1 MAPTKQKAL
10 LPDSNFGNFVVDA
23 GHALIRVLAASLNP
37 LDWKFQRAGI
47 LVKSYPAIVDIVD
60 VVELGEGV
68 TMCHS
73 KLWLLKYLNFR
84 DIPKIPDNW
93 TYDKATT
100 LSIPFVT
107 AYLCL
112 FYKNPYGVQLPNPIV
127 DGGGKSTGQE
137 LVILGG
143 SSSVGQYALQLAKLA
158 GFSTI
163 IATASLD
170 HADFLK
176 SLGATHVIDRNT
188 SKVILQ
194 EEHVFD
200 AISSPETQQLWH
212 DLLSP
217 EGQIVIV
224 LRDSIQSKVE
234 GRKVN
239 EVRWVYAEENYD
251 ASVVLCKNFTALLE
265 EGVIKPVMVEVLPN
279 GPAGI
284 PEVNK
289 VSRVKLVARPQT
301 P

>member
-1 MAPTKQKAL
+1 MAERSL
-10 LPDSNFGNFVVDA
+10 LLDSNFGNFVVDA
-23 GHALIRVLAASLNP
+23 GRRVLAVSLNP
-37 LDWKFQRAGI
+37 LDWKIQRAGI
-47 LVKSYPAIVDIVD
+47 FVKSYPAIVGIVD

-68 TMCHS
+68 TS
-73 KLWLLKYLNFR
+73 RSAVGDKIKQTFSLKC
-84 DIPKIPDNW
+84 IPDNW

-112 FYKNPYGVQLPNPIV
+112 FNKNPYGVQLPNPIV
-127 DGGGKSTGQE
+127 DGGGESTGQE

-163 IATASLD
+163 IATASLN

-200 AISSPETQQLWH
+200 AISSPETQQLGH

-251 ASVVLCKNFTALLE
+251 ASVALCKNWTALLE
-265 EGVIKPVMVEVLPN
+265 EGVIKPVRVEVLPN
-279 GPAGI
+279 GLAGI
-284 PEVNK
+284 PEGLKANK
-289 VSRVKLVARPQT
+289 VSRVKLVARPQET